1 MTKRQTIK
9 KKFKHNK
16 KRNTAFLYEALCN
29 ELTKTIV
36 AKDTARQAQVM
47 RILQEHFQ
55 KGTQLY
61 TELQLYNVLT
71 GTTGVKLRVAEK
83 MITEVR
89 KERQVLDDKELFS
102 EQSRLIKRINIE
114 LGSSLYSNFV
124 PDYKSLATIAQIFGE
139 QSSVKD
145 RIILEEKIVTKMS
158 TPQVEEKTPME
169 HIDNLVFQ
177 TFSEKFNKAY
187 KEKLHEEQQ
196 QVLTRYIFSFSD
208 GGISLNAYLNEEI
221 ERLRSVINK
230 SLTSKEIRD
239 DHVMTENTNKVLSAL
254 DGFQSAP
261 LDSEGLTKILKIQE
275 LVREVG

>member
-1 MTKRQTIK
+1 MKKRQTI

-55 KGTQLY
+55 RGTQLY
-61 TELQLYNVLT
+61 AELQLYNVLT
-71 GTTGVKLRVAEK
+71 DTSGVKLRVAEK
-83 MITEVR
+83 MIAEVR
-89 KERQVLDDKELFS
+89 KERQAIDNKMLFS
-102 EQSRLIKRINIE
+102 EQSQLIKRINVE
-114 LGSSLYSNFV
+114 LGSKIYSNFV
-124 PDYKSLATIAQIFGE
+124 PDYKSIATIAQIFGE
-139 QSSVKD
+139 HSTVKD

-158 TPQVEEKTPME
+158 TPEAEEPPPME

-177 TFSEKFNKAY
+177 TFSEKFNKTY

-196 QVLTRYIFSFSD
+196 QILMRYIFSFSD

-221 ERLRSVINK
+221 ERLRKVINK
-230 SLTSKEIRD
+230 SLTSEEIRAD
-239 DHVMTENTNKVLSAL
+239 SVMTKNTNKVLLAL
-254 DGFQSAP
+254 DGFKSAP
-261 LDSEGLTKILKIQE
+261 LDQNGLTKILKIQE
-275 LVREVG
+275 LAREVG